1 VRQVSTEEDRRSSCG
16 TYSKM
21 GKPRVCIF
29 PPILNETSLKDP
41 LDDNPSAPCPIGR
54 QQYAPCPF
62 DPIVYLLTLFRKPRH
77 PPNHSRS
84 QSQTHPRRP
93 FASPCRRPQTPLP
106 PAPIRHP
113 PLLHLPLPPHA
124 RNHRR
129 HPLRPD
135 GLLPIPLALS
145 SPHHQSL
152 RRASAAGTRLRQ
164 LPALVRGD
172 ESDVAGARRLRA
184 LLLPHP
190 ER

>member
-29 PPILNETSLKDP
+29 PPIRNETSLKDP

-62 DPIVYLLTLFRKPRH
+62 DPIVYLLTRFRKPRH

-84 QSQTHPRRP
+84 QSQTHRRRP

-113 PLLHLPLPPHA
+113 PLLHLPLPPHP

-145 SPHHQSL
+145 SPHHQGL

-164 LPALVRGD
+164 LPALLHGD
-172 ESDVAGARRLRA
+172 ESHVAGARRLRA